1 MLNKIDKY
9 FQISQS
15 GGRIRTEI
23 FGGFTTFMTMSYI
36 VFVNPDIMAPSGM
49 PAEAVMVATC
59 LASAVSTFIMGVLAN
74 YPIGLAPSMGVNVF
88 FTFGLVLGMGFT
100 WQVAMASVFIEGI
113 IFIILTLTNARDK
126 ILDSIP
132 YSLKLGIPAGIGLF
146 LMFIGMQKCGFVV
159 ANKDTLVTVG
169 NLTDI
174 KVLLGLFGLILMTVL
189 YIFNVKGSILIG
201 IFAVTILSVF
211 AGLTPWPEK
220 IVSMPPSI
228 SPIFMQMD
236 FSRIFDMNFIIIT
249 LVLVFMDIFNTVG
262 TLIGVATRAGLADE
276 KGTLKRAKGA
286 FMSDA
291 VGTSVGAVMGVT
303 TVTAYV
309 ESVTGVEA
317 GGRTGLV
324 AVVIA
329 ILFLLAVFF
338 SPLVAVIPSYATA
351 PALILVGVLMLSVI
365 KQLDISDWTEF
376 FPAMIA
382 MTVMPF
388 TYNIATGIEFGMLS
402 YVFLKLLTGR
412 IKEVSAVML
421 VLAAIFIIKEIVVVV

>member
-74 YPIGLAPSMGVNVF
+74 YPIGLAPSMGVNAF

-189 YIFNVKGSILIG
+189 YIFNIKGSILIG

-211 AGLTPWPEK
+211 AGFTPWPEK

-228 SPIFMQMD
+228 SSIFMQMD

-365 KQLDISDWTEF
+365 KQLDVSDWTEF

>member
-1 MLNKIDKY
+1 MKRRIDGY
-9 FQISQS
+9 FKISQS

-36 VFVNPDIMAPSGM
+36 IFVNPDIIAPSGM

-59 LASAVSTFIMGVLAN
+59 LASAISTLIMGILAN
-74 YPIGLAPSMGVNVF
+74 YPIGLAPSMGVNAF

-100 WQVAMASVFIEGI
+100 WQMAMASVFIEGVA
-113 IFIILTLTNARDK
+113 FIILTLTKARDK

-132 YSLKLGIPAGIGLF
+132 RSLKIGIPAGIGLF

-189 YIFNVKGSILIG
+189 YIFNIKGSILIG
-201 IFAVTILSVF
+201 IFAVTAISAF

-228 SPIFMQMD
+228 GPIFMQMD
-236 FSRIFDMNFIIIT
+236 FSAIFDMNFIIIT
-249 LVLVFMDIFNTVG
+249 LVLLFMDIFNTVG
-262 TLIGVATRAGLADE
+262 TLIGVATRAGLVDE
-276 KGTLKRAKGA
+276 NGSLKRAKSA
-286 FMSDA
+286 FMADA
-291 VGTSVGAVMGVT
+291 VGTAAGAIMGVT

-324 AVVIA
+324 AVVISA
-329 ILFLLAVFF
+329 LFLLAVFF

-351 PALILVGVLMLSVI
+351 PALILVGVLMLSII
-365 KQLDISDWTEF
+365 KLLDTSDWTEF

-388 TYNIATGIEFGMLS
+388 TYNIATGIEFGILS
-402 YVFLKLLTGR
+402 YVFIKLFTGR
-412 IKEVSAVML
+412 IKEVSVVML
-421 VLAAIFIIKEIVVVV
+421 VLSALFVVKEIFVTL

>member
-9 FQISQS
+9 FQISQA

-49 PAEAVMVATC
+49 PADAVMVATC

-74 YPIGLAPSMGVNVF
+74 YPIGLAPSMGVNAF

-146 LMFIGMQKCGFVV
+146 LMFIGMQKCGFVA

-276 KGTLKRAKGA
+276 KGTLKKSKRG
-286 FMSDA
+286 F
-291 VGTSVGAVMGVT
+291 
-303 TVTAYV
+303 YV
-309 ESVTGVEA
+309 RCCWNICRGSH
-317 GGRTGLV
+317 GGYNRNGLRGKR
-324 AVVIA
+324 
-329 ILFLLAVFF
+329 
-338 SPLVAVIPSYATA
+338 YR
-351 PALILVGVLMLSVI
+351 G
-365 KQLDISDWTEF
+365 
-376 FPAMIA
+376 
-382 MTVMPF
+382 
-388 TYNIATGIEFGMLS
+388 
-402 YVFLKLLTGR
+402 
-412 IKEVSAVML
+412 
-421 VLAAIFIIKEIVVVV
+421 